1 MVYLSRFR
9 LPTRTQEEI
18 FLDSIGFQRRTVY
31 TSYYPFKL
39 FTWRDLPELEFRDI
53 TILYGGNGSGKST
66 ILNVIAH
73 RLGLPRTT
81 DCNAGDFFPAYAEL
95 CQYEL
100 NEDASDTWQ
109 GISRILTSDDV
120 FDRVLDI
127 RRVNR
132 GIDDRRA
139 ELVKQFVNA
148 RGESADR
155 NLHGMADYERW
166 RDVWD
171 ANRTNTSQF
180 IRKRLIRNVE
190 ERSNGES
197 ALAYFVDAI
206 RDGGLYLL
214 DEPENSL
221 SPERQMDF
229 RFFLEDCVR
238 AHGCQFI
245 LSTHSPLLLSMKC
258 AQVYD
263 LDADPPAVRR
273 WTELEGV
280 QVYRRFF
287 LEHES
292 EFN

>member
-9 LPTRTQEEI
+9 LPTRRQEEN
-18 FLDSIGFQRRTVY
+18 FLNSAGFQGRAVY
-31 TSYYPFKL
+31 TSYYPFRL
-39 FTWRDLPELEFRDI
+39 FTWRDLPEFEFRDI
-53 TILYGGNGSGKST
+53 TVLYGGNGSGKST

-81 DCNAGDFFPAYAEL
+81 DCNAGDFFPAYAKL
-95 CQYEL
+95 SQYQLSE
-100 NEDASDTWQ
+100 NASDAWRNV
-109 GISRILTSDDV
+109 SRILTSDDV

-139 ELVKQFVNA
+139 ELVKQFADA
-148 RGESADR
+148 RREGADR
-155 NLHGMADYERW
+155 NLHGMEDYERW
-166 RDVWD
+166 REVIE
-171 ANRTNTSQF
+171 ANRTTSSQY

-190 ERSNGES
+190 ERSNGET

-229 RFFLEDCVR
+229 RYFLEDCAR
-238 AHGCQFI
+238 THGCQFI
-245 LSTHSPLLLSMKC
+245 LSTHSPLLLSLSG
-258 AQVYD
+258 AWVYD
-263 LDADPPAVRR
+263 LDANPPAVRR
-273 WTELEGV
+273 WTELEGIRIY
-280 QVYRRFF
+280 QRFF
-287 LEHES
+287 LEHGY
-292 EFN
+292 EFD